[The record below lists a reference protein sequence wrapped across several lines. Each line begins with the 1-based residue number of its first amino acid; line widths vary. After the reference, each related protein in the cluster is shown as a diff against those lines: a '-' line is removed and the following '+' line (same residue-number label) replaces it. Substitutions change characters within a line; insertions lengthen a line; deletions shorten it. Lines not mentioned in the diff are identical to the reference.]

1 MVFSYTSEGDITM
14 RYKAMDIARYIV
26 NKCVEDNRPV
36 SNLQLQKIL
45 YYVQINFMRLLSEP
59 AFDDEIEA
67 WQYGPVVPE
76 VYYEFADCGG
86 TDIYRTYPSA
96 QNLFRN
102 NNEKQIVD
110 KVITLC
116 LRLNPWELVER
127 THRPNT
133 PWARVYKGF
142 PDVIP
147 NEYLYEYAK
156 R

>member
-1 MVFSYTSEGDITM
+1 M

-86 TDIYRTYPSA
+86 TDIYRTYPGV

-133 PWARVYKGF
+133 PWARVYQGF

-156 R
+156 G

>member
-86 TDIYRTYPSA
+86 TDIYRTYPGA
-96 QNLFRN
+96 QNLFKN